1 MVKEILLRTKEKIMA
16 QQTAVEWLIKEIKN
30 FDSGRSAYYN
40 KTAIYNQAKLME
52 KEQIRK
58 AYNIGYEDAKCNHIN
73 DVENYINDLYYLNSE
88 EDK

>member
-1 MVKEILLRTKEKIMA
+1 MT
-16 QQTAVEWLIKEIKN
+16 QQTAVEYLLSNLPNRFRNAILNECGEEIEKAKEI
-30 FDSGRSAYYN
+30 
-40 KTAIYNQAKLME
+40 E

-88 EDK
+88 GDK